1 MMRKIVKSKALINL
15 IFIIL
20 FTISLILAV
29 IRGKSVSL
37 LTFVLMCLVLI
48 SREIASILEKVNM
61 QDSNEEREING

>member
-1 MMRKIVKSKALINL
+1 MMRKIVKSKALINI

-20 FTISLILAV
+20 FTISMILAV

>member
-1 MMRKIVKSKALINL
+1 MRKIVKSKALINI

-20 FTISLILAV
+20 FTLSMILAV

-37 LTFVLMCLVLI
+37 LTFVLVCLVLI

-61 QDSNEEREING
+61 QESNEEREINR

>member
-1 MMRKIVKSKALINL
+1 MMQKIVKSKALINL

-48 SREIASILEKVNM
+48 SREIASILEKVN
-61 QDSNEEREING
+61 SNEEREING